1 MSTLQEI
8 LNLNIVDNIVHYVE
22 ISNRLK
28 DENGQN
34 LKFKIKP
41 ILFEDLNRLKKKATF
56 INKNGQPVIDEVKL
70 NTYCIIESTLE
81 PCFKDIKSMEKLKV
95 NTPEQYLNKVLLAGE
110 IDRLI
115 KEILTISG
123 FVENIEELVVDIKN

>member
-8 LNLNIVDNIVHYVE
+8 LNLNIVDNIAHYVE
-22 ISNRLK
+22 VSNRLK

-41 ILFEDLNRLKKKATF
+41 ILFDDLNRLKKKATYL
-56 INKNGQPVIDEVKL
+56 NKNGQPVIDEAKL
-70 NTYCIIESTLE
+70 NTYCIIESTIE
-81 PCFKDIKSMEKLKV
+81 PCFKDLKSMQQLKV

-123 FVENIEELVVDIKN
+123 FVENIQDLVDDIKN

>member
-22 ISNRLK
+22 VSNRLK

-41 ILFEDLNRLKKKATF
+41 ILFDDLNRLKKKATY
-56 INKNGQPVIDEVKL
+56 INKNGQPVIDEAKL
-70 NTYCIIESTLE
+70 NTYCIIESTIE
-81 PCFKDIKSMEKLKV
+81 PCFKDLKSIQQLKV

-123 FVENIEELVVDIKN
+123 FVENIEDLVDDIKN

>member
-8 LNLNIVDNIVHYVE
+8 LNLNIVDNITHYVE

-28 DENGQN
+28 DENGNN

-41 ILFEDLNRLKKKATF
+41 ILFQDLNRLKRKATF
-56 INKNGQPVIDEVKL
+56 IDKNGQPIIDEAKL
-70 NTYCIIESTLE
+70 NTLCIIESTLE
-81 PCFKDIKSMEKLKV
+81 PSFKDIKSMEMLNV
-95 NTPEQYLNKVLLAGE
+95 STPEQYLNKVLLSGE
-110 IDRLI
+110 IERLI

-123 FVENIEELVVDIKN
+123 FMESIDELVCDIKN

>member
-1 MSTLQEI
+1 MSLQEI
-8 LNLNIVDNIVHYVE
+8 LNLNIVDNITHYVQ

-28 DENGQN
+28 DSNGDN
-34 LKFKIKP
+34 IKFKIKP
-41 ILFEDLNRLKKKATF
+41 ILFEYLNRLKKKATF
-56 INKNGQPVIDEVKL
+56 IDKTGQATIDESKL
-70 NTYCIIESTLE
+70 NTLCIIEATLE
-81 PCFKDIKSMEKLKV
+81 PSFKDIKSIEKLKV

-123 FVENIEELVVDIKN
+123 FMQSFDDLVCDIKN

>member
-1 MSTLQEI
+1 MSSLQDI
-8 LNLNIVDNIVHYVE
+8 LNLNLVDDIVTYVE

-28 DENGQN
+28 DENGDN

-41 ILFEDLNRLKKKATF
+41 ILFEDLNRLKRKAT
-56 INKNGQPVIDEVKL
+56 IIDQNGNSIIDEGKL

-81 PCFKDIKSMEKLKV
+81 PSFKDIKSMEKLKV

-123 FVENIEELVVDIKN
+123 FMESIEQLVCDIKN

>member
-1 MSTLQEI
+1 MSSLQDI
-8 LNLNIVDNIVHYVE
+8 LNLNVVDDIVTYVE

-28 DENGQN
+28 DENGDN

-41 ILFEDLNRLKKKATF
+41 ILFEDLNRLKRKATF
-56 INKNGQPVIDEVKL
+56 IDQNGNAIIDEGKL

-81 PCFKDIKSMEKLKV
+81 PSFKDIKSMEKLKV

-123 FVENIEELVVDIKN
+123 FMESIEQLVCDIKN

>member
-8 LNLNIVDNIVHYVE
+8 LNLNVVDNITHYVE

-28 DENGQN
+28 DKNGDN

-41 ILFEDLNRLKKKATF
+41 ILFEDLNRLKRKSTF
-56 INKNGQPVIDEVKL
+56 VDKNGQAIIDEGKL
-70 NTYCIIESTLE
+70 NTLCIIEATLE
-81 PCFKDIKSMEKLKV
+81 PSFKDIKSMEMLNV
-95 NTPEQYLNKVLLAGE
+95 STPEQYLNKVLLSGE
-110 IDRLI
+110 IERLI

-123 FVENIEELVVDIKN
+123 FIESIDELVCDIKN

>member
-8 LNLNIVDNIVHYVE
+8 LNLNVVDNIYKYVE

-28 DENGQN
+28 DENGN
-34 LKFKIKP
+34 NIKFKIKP
-41 ILFEDLNRLKKKATF
+41 ILFEDLNRLRKKATF
-56 INKNGQPVIDEVKL
+56 FDKEGKIYINEGYFNML
-70 NTYCIIESTLE
+70 CIIENTLE
-81 PCFKDIKSMEKLKV
+81 PSFKDVRSLEKLGL

-115 KEILTISG
+115 KEILKISG
-123 FVENIEELVVDIKN
+123 FIENVEELVDDIKN

>member
-1 MSTLQEI
+1 MDLQEI
-8 LNLNIVDNIVHYVE
+8 LNLNIVDDITHCVE

-41 ILFEDLNRLKKKATF
+41 ILFEELNRLKKKASF
-56 INKNGQPVIDEVKL
+56 IDKNGQVVIDEAKL
-70 NTYCIIESTLE
+70 NTLCLIEATIE
-81 PCFKDIKSMEKLKV
+81 PSFKDIKSIEKLKV

-110 IDRLI
+110 IEILI
-115 KEILTISG
+115 KEILKISG
-123 FVENIEELVVDIKN
+123 FLENIDELVCDIKN

>member
-1 MSTLQEI
+1 MSSLQEI
-8 LNLNIVDNIVHYVE
+8 LNLNIVDNITHYVE

-28 DENGQN
+28 DENGN
-34 LKFKIKP
+34 NIKFKIKP

-56 INKNGQPVIDEVKL
+56 IDKNGQVIIDEGKL
-70 NTYCIIESTLE
+70 NTLCIIEATLE
-81 PCFKDIKSMEKLKV
+81 PTFKDIKSMEKLNV

-115 KEILTISG
+115 KEILNISG
-123 FVENIEELVVDIKN
+123 FIESIDELVCDIKN

>member
-1 MSTLQEI
+1 MSSLQDI
-8 LNLNIVDNIVHYVE
+8 LNLNVVEDIVTYVE
-22 ISNRLK
+22 ISSRLK
-28 DENGQN
+28 DENGEN

-41 ILFEDLNRLKKKATF
+41 ILFEELNRLKRKAT
-56 INKNGQPVIDEVKL
+56 IIDKNGQPIIDEGKL

-81 PCFKDIKSMEKLKV
+81 PSFKDIKSMEQLKV

-123 FVENIEELVVDIKN
+123 FIENIDDLVRDIKN